1 MAVSADLVK
10 QLREQT
16 GAGIMDCKAALADS
30 DGNFEKAIAWLRKK
44 GAASA
49 QKKVGRATNEG
60 VVEAY
65 IHPGSRLGVLLE
77 VNCET
82 DFVAKTEDFKN
93 LARDLA
99 MQVAASSPRY
109 VKREEVPAE
118 ILEKEME
125 IYRTQ
130 AENEKKP
137 ANVTERIAQG
147 KLEKFYQEVVL
158 LEQSFIKDPN
168 RTVKQLVTDVI
179 AKLGENIAIRRFVR
193 FQLGE

>member
-16 GAGIMDCKAALADS
+16 GAGMMDCKTALAEANGD
-30 DGNFEKAIAWLRKK
+30 FEKAIEWLRKK

-65 IHPGSRLGVLLE
+65 IHPGSRLGVLIE

-82 DFVAKTEDFKN
+82 DFVAKTDDFKS

-99 MQVAASSPRY
+99 MQ
-109 VKREEVPAE
+109 
-118 ILEKEME
+118 
-125 IYRTQ
+125 
-130 AENEKKP
+130 
-137 ANVTERIAQG
+137 
-147 KLEKFYQEVVL
+147 
-158 LEQSFIKDPN
+158 
-168 RTVKQLVTDVI
+168 
-179 AKLGENIAIRRFVR
+179 
-193 FQLGE
+193 